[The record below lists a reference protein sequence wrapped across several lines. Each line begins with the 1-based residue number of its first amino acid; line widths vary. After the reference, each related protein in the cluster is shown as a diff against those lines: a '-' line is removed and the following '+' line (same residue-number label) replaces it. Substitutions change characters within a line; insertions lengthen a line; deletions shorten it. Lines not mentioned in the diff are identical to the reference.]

1 MGLFVLLQSQCLVV
15 ASGVCSNE
23 KLIKRFQITSTYCC
37 SMHATFLAFRN
48 CLQSQCIWKPL
59 EKKRARK
66 IGKKDPFWRTIFLS
80 QDLLNLTA
88 IYYHFSLYCPRQ
100 MVWFLKLFFRPQI
113 FLHLVD
119 IGSLWVPPW
128 LAALALH
135 HMVFKREH
143 DS

>member
-1 MGLFVLLQSQCLVV
+1 MALFCATSAPVVV

-48 CLQSQCIWKPL
+48 CLQSQCIWNLL

-88 IYYHFSLYCPRQ
+88 IYCHFPLHCPQ
-100 MVWFLKLFFRPQI
+100 VEFRNVHCSI
-113 FLHLVD
+113 FLILPQQGWPKFWWQIHIAQTITYHLKS
-119 IGSLWVPPW
+119 IHSKQ
-128 LAALALH
+128 
-135 HMVFKREH
+135 F
-143 DS
+143 